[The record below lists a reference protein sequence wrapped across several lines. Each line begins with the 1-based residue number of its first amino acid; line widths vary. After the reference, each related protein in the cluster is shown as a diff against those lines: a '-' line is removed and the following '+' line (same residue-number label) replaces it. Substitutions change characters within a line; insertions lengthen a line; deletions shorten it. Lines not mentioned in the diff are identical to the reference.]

1 MDRSDWGEPRSRTLT
16 WHDPMAAAA
25 AGATMS
31 GLDYLRAVA
40 AGELPPAPISSHFAM
55 TVVSVDPGEV
65 VFECLPDESA
75 YNPIGLVHGG
85 LVCTLLDSVTG
96 CAVHT
101 TLPAGTAYTSIELKV
116 SYLRPVRA
124 DTGLLTARGRVVKAG
139 RKVAFAEGEVL
150 DAAGKVLASA
160 TTSCLVMPG

>member
-1 MDRSDWGEPRSRTLT
+1 MDRSEWGEPRSRTLT
-16 WHDPMAAAA
+16 WYDPMVAAA
-25 AGATMS
+25 AGAAMP

-40 AGELPPAPISSHFAM
+40 AGELPPAPISSHFSM
-55 TVVSVDPGEV
+55 MVVSVEPGEV
-65 VFECLPDESA
+65 VFTCVPDESA

-85 LVCTLLDSVTG
+85 LVCTLLDSVTA

-124 DTGLLTARGRVVKAG
+124 DSGVLTARGRVVKPG

-150 DAAGKVLASA
+150 DAEGKVLATA

>member
-16 WHDPMAAAA
+16 CHDPMATAA

-55 TVVSVDPGEV
+55 
-65 VFECLPDESA
+65 
-75 YNPIGLVHGG
+75 
-85 LVCTLLDSVTG
+85 
-96 CAVHT
+96 
-101 TLPAGTAYTSIELKV
+101 
-116 SYLRPVRA
+116 
-124 DTGLLTARGRVVKAG
+124 RVVKPG

-150 DAAGKVLASA
+150 DAAGKVLATA
-160 TTSCLVMPG
+160 TTNCLVMPG